1 MLNKSIK
8 ALMML
13 GVHSIKKANSGHPG
27 IVLGASPIIYTLY
40 TKHLKIYPLQ
50 PDWINRDRFIMS
62 AGHGSAMLYSINHL
76 SGYNISISDL
86 EMFRNFSKTPGHP
99 ERSLEDGIETTSGPL
114 GQGIANAVGLAIAE
128 EHLSEKFIQEDS
140 KIINH
145 NTYVFCGDGDLQEGI
160 SYEALS
166 LAGHLKLN
174 KLIVLFDSNDIQLDG
189 KVSSSFSENT
199 KMKMEAMGFNYILVK
214 DGMNPSKIDEAIN
227 KAKKS
232 TNKPTFIEFKTT
244 IGFGTSLSGTSEVHG
259 KPLHEKEI
267 SDLESKL
274 EWNFKPFHIPKSVYE
289 DFKLN
294 VIDRGSVEYSKW
306 KEELENFKE
315 SFPKKH
321 LSFMEYGSLK
331 NKKVFDVFVN
341 EIYNLKSSNEAT
353 RVSGGKILSIASK
366 LYPNLIGGSADLS
379 SSTKVMGLDGD
390 FSHIN
395 RLGRNINF
403 GVREHAMGSI
413 TNGINLHG
421 TLRAFCSGFFVFTD
435 YMKPSIRLA
444 AIMNLP
450 TIFIMTHDSIAVG
463 EDGPTH
469 QPVEQ
474 IVGLRSIPNLLVF
487 RPGNAVEVAASYEM
501 ALLSKDK
508 PSLII
513 LSRQNLKPSIGD
525 RYGSHKGAYIISNE
539 KKQLDGILLASGS
552 EVGLAIEAQ
561 KQLFKLNIDV
571 RVVSFLSMEVFESQ
585 DIEYKKKILPDRT
598 KMLAIEA
605 AHPLSWYKYTRNVI
619 GVKKFGE
626 SGDGNMVLEK
636 YGFNTNNVVEMF
648 LKGNKD
654 DFWWDYC
661 RWRSLRCRS
670 CSINVKNGE
679 KSCFDYRQLR

>member
-315 SFPKKH
+315 FFPKKH

-539 KKQLDGILLASGS
+539 KKQLNGILLASGS

-661 RWRSLRCRS
+661 RWRSLRSRS

-679 KSCFDYRQLR
+679 KSCFDYR

>member
-1 MLNKSIK
+1 MKLILEVCMLNKSIK

-13 GVHSIKKANSGHPG
+13 GVHSIRKANSGHPG

-40 TKHLKIYPLQ
+40 TKHLKIYPIQ

-128 EHLSEKFIQEDS
+128 EHLSEKFNQDDS
-140 KIINH
+140 KIISH

-199 KMKMEAMGFNYILVK
+199 KLKMEAMGFNYILVK
-214 DGMNPSKIDEAIN
+214 DGMNPSKIDEAIY

-289 DFKLN
+289 DFKIN

-306 KEELENFKE
+306 KGELENFKE
-315 SFPKKH
+315 SFPNKH
-321 LSFMEYGSLK
+321 LSFMEYGSMK
-331 NKKVFDVFVN
+331 NKKAFDVFVN
-341 EIYNLKSSNEAT
+341 QIYNLKSSNEAT

-390 FSHIN
+390 FSYKN

-421 TLRAFCSGFFVFTD
+421 NLRAFCSGFFVFTD
-435 YMKPSIRLA
+435 YMKPAIRLA
-444 AIMNLP
+444 AIMKLP

-513 LSRQNLKPSIGD
+513 LSRQNLKPSSGD

-539 KKQLDGILLASGS
+539 NKQLNGILLASGS

-636 YGFNTNNVVEMF
+636 YGFNTNNVIEMF

-654 DFWWDYC
+654 DF
-661 RWRSLRCRS
+661 
-670 CSINVKNGE
+670 
-679 KSCFDYRQLR
+679 

>member
-13 GVHSIKKANSGHPG
+13 GVHSIRKANSGHPG

-40 TKHLKIYPLQ
+40 TKHLKIYPIQ

-128 EHLSEKFIQEDS
+128 EHLSEKFNQDDS

-289 DFKLN
+289 DFKIN

-306 KEELENFKE
+306 KRELEDFKE
-315 SFPKKH
+315 SFPNKH
-321 LSFMEYGSLK
+321 LSFMEYGSMK
-331 NKKVFDVFVN
+331 NKKAFDVFVN

-390 FSHIN
+390 FSYKN

-421 TLRAFCSGFFVFTD
+421 NLRAFCSGFFVFTD
-435 YMKPSIRLA
+435 YMKPAIRLA
-444 AIMNLP
+444 AIMKLP

-501 ALLSKDK
+501 ALSSKDK

-513 LSRQNLKPSIGD
+513 LSRQNLKPSTGD

-539 KKQLDGILLASGS
+539 KKQLNGILLASGS

-654 DFWWDYC
+654 DF
-661 RWRSLRCRS
+661 
-670 CSINVKNGE
+670 
-679 KSCFDYRQLR
+679 

>member
-13 GVHSIKKANSGHPG
+13 GVHSIRKANSGHPG

-40 TKHLKIYPLQ
+40 TKHLKIYPIQ

-128 EHLSEKFIQEDS
+128 EHLSEKFNQDDS
-140 KIINH
+140 KIISH

-199 KMKMEAMGFNYILVK
+199 KLKMEAMGFNYILVK
-214 DGMNPSKIDEAIN
+214 DGMNPSKIDEAIY

-289 DFKLN
+289 DFKIN

-306 KEELENFKE
+306 KGELENFKE
-315 SFPKKH
+315 SFPNKH
-321 LSFMEYGSLK
+321 LSFMEYGSMK
-331 NKKVFDVFVN
+331 NKKAFDVFVN
-341 EIYNLKSSNEAT
+341 QIYNLKSSNEAT

-390 FSHIN
+390 FSYKN

-421 TLRAFCSGFFVFTD
+421 NLRAFCSGFFVFTD
-435 YMKPSIRLA
+435 YMKPAIRLA
-444 AIMNLP
+444 AIMKLP

-513 LSRQNLKPSIGD
+513 LSRQNLKPSSGD

-539 KKQLDGILLASGS
+539 NKQLNGILLASGS

-636 YGFNTNNVVEMF
+636 YGFNTNNVIEMF

-654 DFWWDYC
+654 DF
-661 RWRSLRCRS
+661 
-670 CSINVKNGE
+670 
-679 KSCFDYRQLR
+679 

>member
-1 MLNKSIK
+1 M
-8 ALMML
+8 
-13 GVHSIKKANSGHPG
+13 
-27 IVLGASPIIYTLY
+27 
-40 TKHLKIYPLQ
+40 
-50 PDWINRDRFIMS
+50 
-62 AGHGSAMLYSINHL
+62 
-76 SGYNISISDL
+76 
-86 EMFRNFSKTPGHP
+86 
-99 ERSLEDGIETTSGPL
+99 
-114 GQGIANAVGLAIAE
+114 
-128 EHLSEKFIQEDS
+128 
-140 KIINH
+140 
-145 NTYVFCGDGDLQEGI
+145 
-160 SYEALS
+160 
-166 LAGHLKLN
+166 
-174 KLIVLFDSNDIQLDG
+174 
-189 KVSSSFSENT
+189 
-199 KMKMEAMGFNYILVK
+199 
-214 DGMNPSKIDEAIN
+214 
-227 KAKKS
+227 
-232 TNKPTFIEFKTT
+232 
-244 IGFGTSLSGTSEVHG
+244 
-259 KPLHEKEI
+259 
-267 SDLESKL
+267 
-274 EWNFKPFHIPKSVYE
+274 
-289 DFKLN
+289 
-294 VIDRGSVEYSKW
+294 
-306 KEELENFKE
+306 
-315 SFPKKH
+315 
-321 LSFMEYGSLK
+321 K
-331 NKKVFDVFVN
+331 NKKAFNVFVN

-390 FSHIN
+390 FSYIN

-444 AIMNLP
+444 AIMKLP

-508 PSLII
+508 PSLIV
-513 LSRQNLKPSIGD
+513 LSRQNLKPSTGD

-539 KKQLDGILLASGS
+539 KKQLNGILLASGS

-605 AHPLSWYKYTRNVI
+605 SHPLSWYKYTRNVI

-626 SGDGNMVLEK
+626 SGDGNKVLEK

-654 DFWWDYC
+654 DF
-661 RWRSLRCRS
+661 
-670 CSINVKNGE
+670 
-679 KSCFDYRQLR
+679 

>member
-13 GVHSIKKANSGHPG
+13 GVHSIRKANSGHPG

-40 TKHLKIYPLQ
+40 TKHLKIYPTQ

-128 EHLSEKFIQEDS
+128 EHLSEKFNQDDS
-140 KIINH
+140 KIISH

-267 SDLESKL
+267 SDLESEL

-289 DFKLN
+289 DFKIN
-294 VIDRGSVEYSKW
+294 VIDRGSVEYSNW

-321 LSFMEYGSLK
+321 LSFMEYGSMK
-331 NKKVFDVFVN
+331 NKKAFDVFVN

-353 RVSGGKILSIASK
+353 RVSGGKTLSIASK

-390 FSHIN
+390 FSYIN

-444 AIMNLP
+444 AIMKLP

-508 PSLII
+508 PSLIV
-513 LSRQNLKPSIGD
+513 LSRQNLKPSTGD
-525 RYGSHKGAYIISNE
+525 RYGSHRGAYIISNE
-539 KKQLDGILLASGS
+539 KKQLNGILLASGS

-654 DFWWDYC
+654 DF
-661 RWRSLRCRS
+661 
-670 CSINVKNGE
+670 
-679 KSCFDYRQLR
+679 

>member
-13 GVHSIKKANSGHPG
+13 GVHSIRKANSGHPG

-40 TKHLKIYPLQ
+40 TKHLKIYPIQ

-128 EHLSEKFIQEDS
+128 EHLREKFNQDDS

-289 DFKLN
+289 DFKIN

-306 KEELENFKE
+306 KRELEDFKE
-315 SFPKKH
+315 SFPNKH
-321 LSFMEYGSLK
+321 LGFMEYGAMK
-331 NKKVFDVFVN
+331 NKKAFDVFVN

-390 FSHIN
+390 FSYKN

-421 TLRAFCSGFFVFTD
+421 NLRAFCSGFFVFTD
-435 YMKPSIRLA
+435 YMKPAIRLA
-444 AIMNLP
+444 AIMKLP

-501 ALLSKDK
+501 ALSSKDK

-513 LSRQNLKPSIGD
+513 LSRQNLKPSTGD

-539 KKQLDGILLASGS
+539 KKQLNGILLASGS
-552 EVGLAIEAQ
+552 EVGLAMEAQ

-654 DFWWDYC
+654 DF
-661 RWRSLRCRS
+661 
-670 CSINVKNGE
+670 
-679 KSCFDYRQLR
+679 

>member
-13 GVHSIKKANSGHPG
+13 GVHSIRKANSGHPG

-40 TKHLKIYPLQ
+40 TKHLKIYPTQ

-128 EHLSEKFIQEDS
+128 EHLSEKFNQDDS

-214 DGMNPSKIDEAIN
+214 DGMNPSRIDEAIN

-289 DFKLN
+289 DFKIN
-294 VIDRGSVEYSKW
+294 VIDRGSVEYSNW
-306 KEELENFKE
+306 KKELENFKE

-321 LSFMEYGSLK
+321 LSFMEYGSMK
-331 NKKVFDVFVN
+331 NKKAFDVFVN

-390 FSHIN
+390 FSYIN

-421 TLRAFCSGFFVFTD
+421 NLRAFCSGFFVFTD
-435 YMKPSIRLA
+435 YMKPAIRLA
-444 AIMNLP
+444 AIMKLP

-513 LSRQNLKPSIGD
+513 LSRQNLKPSTGD

-539 KKQLDGILLASGS
+539 KKQLNGILLASGS

-626 SGDGNMVLEK
+626 SGDGNIVLEK

-654 DFWWDYC
+654 DF
-661 RWRSLRCRS
+661 
-670 CSINVKNGE
+670 
-679 KSCFDYRQLR
+679 

>member
-128 EHLSEKFIQEDS
+128 EHLSEKFNQEDS

-390 FSHIN
+390 FSDIN

-513 LSRQNLKPSIGD
+513 LSRQNLKPSTGD

-539 KKQLDGILLASGS
+539 KKQLNGILLASGS

-654 DFWWDYC
+654 DF
-661 RWRSLRCRS
+661 
-670 CSINVKNGE
+670 
-679 KSCFDYRQLR
+679 

>member
-13 GVHSIKKANSGHPG
+13 GVHSIRKANSGHPG

-40 TKHLKIYPLQ
+40 TKHLKIYPIQ

-128 EHLSEKFIQEDS
+128 EHLREKFNQDDS

-289 DFKLN
+289 DFKIN

-306 KEELENFKE
+306 KKELEDFKE
-315 SFPKKH
+315 SFPNKH
-321 LSFMEYGSLK
+321 LSFMEYGSMK
-331 NKKVFDVFVN
+331 NKKAFDVFVN

-390 FSHIN
+390 FSYKN

-421 TLRAFCSGFFVFTD
+421 NLRAFCSGFFVFTD
-435 YMKPSIRLA
+435 YMKPAIRLA
-444 AIMNLP
+444 AIMKLP

-501 ALLSKDK
+501 ALSSKDK

-513 LSRQNLKPSIGD
+513 LSRQNLKPSTGD

-539 KKQLDGILLASGS
+539 KKQLNGILLASGS

-654 DFWWDYC
+654 DF
-661 RWRSLRCRS
+661 
-670 CSINVKNGE
+670 
-679 KSCFDYRQLR
+679 

>member
-13 GVHSIKKANSGHPG
+13 GVHSIRKANSGHPG

-40 TKHLKIYPLQ
+40 TKHLKIYPIQ

-128 EHLSEKFIQEDS
+128 EHLSEKFNQDDS

-289 DFKLN
+289 DFKIN

-306 KEELENFKE
+306 KGELENFKE
-315 SFPKKH
+315 SFPNKH
-321 LSFMEYGSLK
+321 LSFMEYGSMK
-331 NKKVFDVFVN
+331 NKKAFDVFVN

-390 FSHIN
+390 FSYKN

-421 TLRAFCSGFFVFTD
+421 NLRAFCSGFFVFTD
-435 YMKPSIRLA
+435 YMKPAIRLA
-444 AIMNLP
+444 AIMKLP

-513 LSRQNLKPSIGD
+513 LSRQNLKPSKGD

-539 KKQLDGILLASGS
+539 KKQLNGILLASGS

-654 DFWWDYC
+654 DF
-661 RWRSLRCRS
+661 
-670 CSINVKNGE
+670 
-679 KSCFDYRQLR
+679 

>member
-13 GVHSIKKANSGHPG
+13 GVHSIRKANSGHPG

-40 TKHLKIYPLQ
+40 TKHLKIYPIQ

-128 EHLSEKFIQEDS
+128 EHLREKFNQDDS

-289 DFKLN
+289 DFKIN
-294 VIDRGSVEYSKW
+294 VIDRGIVEYSKW
-306 KEELENFKE
+306 KGELENFKE

-321 LSFMEYGSLK
+321 LSFMEYGSMK
-331 NKKVFDVFVN
+331 NKKAFDVFVN

-390 FSHIN
+390 FSYKN

-421 TLRAFCSGFFVFTD
+421 NLRAFCSGFFVFTD
-435 YMKPSIRLA
+435 YMKPAIRLA
-444 AIMNLP
+444 AIMKLP

-501 ALLSKDK
+501 ALSSKDK

-513 LSRQNLKPSIGD
+513 LSRQNLKPSTGD

-539 KKQLDGILLASGS
+539 KKQLNGILLASGS

-619 GVKKFGE
+619 GVKNLAKAA
-626 SGDGNMVLEK
+626 MATW
-636 YGFNTNNVVEMF
+636 Y
-648 LKGNKD
+648 
-654 DFWWDYC
+654 
-661 RWRSLRCRS
+661 
-670 CSINVKNGE
+670 
-679 KSCFDYRQLR
+679 

>member
-40 TKHLKIYPLQ
+40 TKHLKIYPTQ

-128 EHLSEKFIQEDS
+128 EHLSEKFNQDDS

-289 DFKLN
+289 DFKIN

-306 KEELENFKE
+306 KGELENFKE
-315 SFPKKH
+315 SFPNKH
-321 LSFMEYGSLK
+321 LSFMEYGSMK
-331 NKKVFDVFVN
+331 NKKAFDVFVN

-390 FSHIN
+390 FSYIN

-444 AIMNLP
+444 AIMKLP

-508 PSLII
+508 PSLIV
-513 LSRQNLKPSIGD
+513 LSRQNLKPSTGD

-539 KKQLDGILLASGS
+539 KKQLNGILLASGS

-654 DFWWDYC
+654 DF
-661 RWRSLRCRS
+661 
-670 CSINVKNGE
+670 
-679 KSCFDYRQLR
+679 

>member
-40 TKHLKIYPLQ
+40 TKHLKIYPTQ

-114 GQGIANAVGLAIAE
+114 GQGIANAVGVAIAE
-128 EHLSEKFIQEDS
+128 AHLSKKFNQKNS

-289 DFKLN
+289 DFKIN
-294 VIDRGSVEYSKW
+294 VIDRGSVEYSNW

-321 LSFMEYGSLK
+321 LSFMEYGSMK
-331 NKKVFDVFVN
+331 NKKAFNVFVN

-390 FSHIN
+390 FSYIN

-421 TLRAFCSGFFVFTD
+421 NLRAFCSGFFVFTD

-444 AIMNLP
+444 AIMKLP

-508 PSLII
+508 PSLIV
-513 LSRQNLKPSIGD
+513 LSRQNLKPSTGD

-539 KKQLDGILLASGS
+539 KKQLNGILLASGS

-605 AHPLSWYKYTRNVI
+605 SHPLSWYKYTRNVI

-626 SGDGNMVLEK
+626 SGDGNKVLEK

-654 DFWWDYC
+654 DF
-661 RWRSLRCRS
+661 
-670 CSINVKNGE
+670 
-679 KSCFDYRQLR
+679 

>member
-128 EHLSEKFIQEDS
+128 EHLSEKFNQEDL

-306 KEELENFKE
+306 KEELENFKD

-390 FSHIN
+390 FSDIN

-539 KKQLDGILLASGS
+539 KKQLNGILLASGS

-654 DFWWDYC
+654 DF
-661 RWRSLRCRS
+661 
-670 CSINVKNGE
+670 
-679 KSCFDYRQLR
+679 

>member
-13 GVHSIKKANSGHPG
+13 GVHSIRKANSGHPG

-40 TKHLKIYPLQ
+40 TKHLKIYPIQ

-128 EHLSEKFIQEDS
+128 EHLREKFNQDDS

-289 DFKLN
+289 DFKIN

-306 KEELENFKE
+306 KRELEDFKE
-315 SFPKKH
+315 SFPNKH
-321 LSFMEYGSLK
+321 LSFMEYGSMK
-331 NKKVFDVFVN
+331 NKKAFDVFVN

-390 FSHIN
+390 FSYKN

-421 TLRAFCSGFFVFTD
+421 NLRAFCSGFFVFTD
-435 YMKPSIRLA
+435 YMKPAIRLA
-444 AIMNLP
+444 AIMKLP

-501 ALLSKDK
+501 ALSSKDK

-513 LSRQNLKPSIGD
+513 LSRQNLKPSTGD

-539 KKQLDGILLASGS
+539 KKQLNGILLASGS
-552 EVGLAIEAQ
+552 EVGLAMEAQ

-654 DFWWDYC
+654 DF
-661 RWRSLRCRS
+661 
-670 CSINVKNGE
+670 
-679 KSCFDYRQLR
+679 

>member
-40 TKHLKIYPLQ
+40 TKHLKIYPTQ

-114 GQGIANAVGLAIAE
+114 GQGIANAVGVAIAE
-128 EHLSEKFIQEDS
+128 AHLSKKFNQKNS

-289 DFKLN
+289 DFKIN
-294 VIDRGSVEYSKW
+294 VIDRGSVEYSNW

-321 LSFMEYGSLK
+321 LSFMEYGSMK
-331 NKKVFDVFVN
+331 NKKAFNVFVN

-390 FSHIN
+390 FSYIN

-444 AIMNLP
+444 AIMKLP

-508 PSLII
+508 PSLIV
-513 LSRQNLKPSIGD
+513 LSRQNLKPSTGD

-539 KKQLDGILLASGS
+539 KKQLNGILLASGS

-605 AHPLSWYKYTRNVI
+605 SHPLSWYKYTRNVI

-626 SGDGNMVLEK
+626 SGDGNKVLEK

-654 DFWWDYC
+654 DF
-661 RWRSLRCRS
+661 
-670 CSINVKNGE
+670 
-679 KSCFDYRQLR
+679 

>member
-40 TKHLKIYPLQ
+40 TKHLKIYPIQ

-128 EHLSEKFIQEDS
+128 EHLSGKFNQDDS

-145 NTYVFCGDGDLQEGI
+145 YTYVFCGDGDLQEGI

-174 KLIVLFDSNDIQLDG
+174 KLIILFDSNDIQLDG

-289 DFKLN
+289 DFKIN
-294 VIDRGSVEYSKW
+294 VIDRGSVEYSNW

-321 LSFMEYGSLK
+321 LSFMEYGSMK
-331 NKKVFDVFVN
+331 NKKAFDVFVN

-390 FSHIN
+390 FSYKN

-421 TLRAFCSGFFVFTD
+421 NLRAFCSGFFVFTD
-435 YMKPSIRLA
+435 YMKPAIRLA
-444 AIMNLP
+444 AIMKLP

-508 PSLII
+508 PSLIV
-513 LSRQNLKPSIGD
+513 LSRQNLKPSTGD

-539 KKQLDGILLASGS
+539 KKQLNGILLASGS

-654 DFWWDYC
+654 DF
-661 RWRSLRCRS
+661 
-670 CSINVKNGE
+670 
-679 KSCFDYRQLR
+679 

>member
-13 GVHSIKKANSGHPG
+13 GIHSIRKANSGHPG

-40 TKHLKIYPLQ
+40 TKHLKIYPIQ

-128 EHLSEKFIQEDS
+128 EHLREKFNQDDS

-289 DFKLN
+289 DFKIN

-306 KEELENFKE
+306 KRELEDFKE
-315 SFPKKH
+315 SFPNKH
-321 LSFMEYGSLK
+321 LSFMEYGSMK
-331 NKKVFDVFVN
+331 NKKAFDVFVN

-390 FSHIN
+390 FSYKN

-421 TLRAFCSGFFVFTD
+421 NLRAFCSGFFVFTD
-435 YMKPSIRLA
+435 YMKPAIRLA
-444 AIMNLP
+444 AIMKLP

-501 ALLSKDK
+501 ALSSKDK

-513 LSRQNLKPSIGD
+513 LSRQNLKPSTGD

-539 KKQLDGILLASGS
+539 KKQLNGILLASGS
-552 EVGLAIEAQ
+552 EVGLAMEAQ

-654 DFWWDYC
+654 DF
-661 RWRSLRCRS
+661 
-670 CSINVKNGE
+670 
-679 KSCFDYRQLR
+679 

>member
-40 TKHLKIYPLQ
+40 TKHLKIYPTQ

-128 EHLSEKFIQEDS
+128 AHLSEKFNQKNS

-267 SDLESKL
+267 SDLESEL

-289 DFKLN
+289 DFKIN
-294 VIDRGSVEYSKW
+294 VIDRGSVEYSNW

-321 LSFMEYGSLK
+321 LSFMEYGSMK
-331 NKKVFDVFVN
+331 NKKAFDVFVN

-390 FSHIN
+390 FSYIN

-421 TLRAFCSGFFVFTD
+421 NLRAFCSGFFVFTD
-435 YMKPSIRLA
+435 YMKPAIRLA
-444 AIMNLP
+444 AIMKLP

-508 PSLII
+508 PSLIV
-513 LSRQNLKPSIGD
+513 LSRQNLKPSTGD
-525 RYGSHKGAYIISNE
+525 RYGSHRGAYIISNE
-539 KKQLDGILLASGS
+539 KKQLNGILLASGS

-654 DFWWDYC
+654 DF
-661 RWRSLRCRS
+661 
-670 CSINVKNGE
+670 
-679 KSCFDYRQLR
+679 

>member
-40 TKHLKIYPLQ
+40 TKHLKIYPTQ

-86 EMFRNFSKTPGHP
+86 EVFRNFSKTPGHP

-114 GQGIANAVGLAIAE
+114 GQGIANAVGVAIAE
-128 EHLSEKFIQEDS
+128 AHLSKKFNQKNS

-274 EWNFKPFHIPKSVYE
+274 KWNFKPFHIPKSVYE
-289 DFKLN
+289 DFKIN
-294 VIDRGSVEYSKW
+294 VIDRGSVEYSNW

-321 LSFMEYGSLK
+321 LSFMEYGSMK
-331 NKKVFDVFVN
+331 NKKTFNVFVN

-390 FSHIN
+390 FSYIN

-421 TLRAFCSGFFVFTD
+421 NLRAFCSGFFVFTD

-444 AIMNLP
+444 AIMKLP

-508 PSLII
+508 PSLIV
-513 LSRQNLKPSIGD
+513 LSRQNLKPSTGD

-539 KKQLDGILLASGS
+539 KKQLNGILLASGS

-605 AHPLSWYKYTRNVI
+605 SHPLSWYKYTRNVI

-636 YGFNTNNVVEMF
+636 YGFNTNNVVERF

-654 DFWWDYC
+654 DF
-661 RWRSLRCRS
+661 
-670 CSINVKNGE
+670 
-679 KSCFDYRQLR
+679 

>member
-13 GVHSIKKANSGHPG
+13 GVHSIRKANSGHPG

-40 TKHLKIYPLQ
+40 TKHLKIYPIQ

-128 EHLSEKFIQEDS
+128 EHLREKFNQDDS

-289 DFKLN
+289 DFKIN

-306 KEELENFKE
+306 KRELEDFKE
-315 SFPKKH
+315 SFPNKH
-321 LSFMEYGSLK
+321 LSFMEYGSMK
-331 NKKVFDVFVN
+331 NKKAFDVFVN

-390 FSHIN
+390 FSYIN

-421 TLRAFCSGFFVFTD
+421 NLRAFCSGFFVFTD
-435 YMKPSIRLA
+435 YMKPAIRLA
-444 AIMNLP
+444 AIMKLP

-501 ALLSKDK
+501 ALSSKDK

-513 LSRQNLKPSIGD
+513 LSRQNLKPSTGD

-539 KKQLDGILLASGS
+539 KKQLNGILLASGS
-552 EVGLAIEAQ
+552 EVGLAMEAQ

-654 DFWWDYC
+654 DF
-661 RWRSLRCRS
+661 
-670 CSINVKNGE
+670 
-679 KSCFDYRQLR
+679 

>member
-294 VIDRGSVEYSKW
+294 VIDRGNVEYSKW

-539 KKQLDGILLASGS
+539 KKQLNGILLASGS

-654 DFWWDYC
+654 DF
-661 RWRSLRCRS
+661 
-670 CSINVKNGE
+670 
-679 KSCFDYRQLR
+679 

>member
-50 PDWINRDRFIMS
+50 PGWINRDRFIMS

-128 EHLSEKFIQEDS
+128 EHLSERFIQEDS

-259 KPLHEKEI
+259 KPLHEKDI

-501 ALLSKDK
+501 ALLSNDK

-513 LSRQNLKPSIGD
+513 LSRQNLKPSTGD

-539 KKQLDGILLASGS
+539 KKQLNGILLASGS

-654 DFWWDYC
+654 DF
-661 RWRSLRCRS
+661 
-670 CSINVKNGE
+670 
-679 KSCFDYRQLR
+679 

>member
-128 EHLSEKFIQEDS
+128 EHLSEKFNQEDL

-331 NKKVFDVFVN
+331 KKKVFDVFVN

-539 KKQLDGILLASGS
+539 KKQLNGILLASGS

-654 DFWWDYC
+654 DF
-661 RWRSLRCRS
+661 
-670 CSINVKNGE
+670 
-679 KSCFDYRQLR
+679 

>member
-390 FSHIN
+390 FSDIN

-444 AIMNLP
+444 AIMNLS

-513 LSRQNLKPSIGD
+513 LSRQNLKPSTGD

-539 KKQLDGILLASGS
+539 KKQLNGILLASGS

-654 DFWWDYC
+654 DF
-661 RWRSLRCRS
+661 
-670 CSINVKNGE
+670 
-679 KSCFDYRQLR
+679 

>member
-13 GVHSIKKANSGHPG
+13 GVHSIRKANSGHPG

-40 TKHLKIYPLQ
+40 TKHLKIYPTQ

-128 EHLSEKFIQEDS
+128 EHLREKFNQDDS

-289 DFKLN
+289 DFKIN

-306 KEELENFKE
+306 KRELEDFKE
-315 SFPKKH
+315 SFPNKH
-321 LSFMEYGSLK
+321 LSFMEYGSMK
-331 NKKVFDVFVN
+331 NKKAFDVFVN

-390 FSHIN
+390 FSYKN

-421 TLRAFCSGFFVFTD
+421 NLRAFCSGFFVFTD
-435 YMKPSIRLA
+435 YMKPAIRLA
-444 AIMNLP
+444 AIMKLP

-501 ALLSKDK
+501 ALSSKDK

-513 LSRQNLKPSIGD
+513 LSRQNLKPSTGD

-539 KKQLDGILLASGS
+539 KKQLNGILLASGS
-552 EVGLAIEAQ
+552 EVGLAMEAQ

-654 DFWWDYC
+654 DF
-661 RWRSLRCRS
+661 
-670 CSINVKNGE
+670 
-679 KSCFDYRQLR
+679 

>member
-1 MLNKSIK
+1 MINKSIK

-40 TKHLKIYPLQ
+40 TKHLKIYPKK

-76 SGYNISISDL
+76 SGYNLSISDL

-128 EHLSEKFIQEDS
+128 EHLSEKFTQEDL
-140 KIINH
+140 KIISH

-214 DGMNPSKIDEAIN
+214 DGMNPVKIDEAIN
-227 KAKKS
+227 KAKQS
-232 TNKPTFIEFKTT
+232 TDKPSFIEFKTT

-259 KPLHEKEI
+259 KPLQEKEI
-267 SDLESKL
+267 SDLESEL
-274 EWNFKPFHIPKSVYE
+274 DWNFKPFYIPKSVYD
-289 DFKLN
+289 DFKIN

-306 KEELENFKE
+306 NEELGKFKE
-315 SFPKKH
+315 SFPNKH
-321 LSFMEYGSLK
+321 LSFMEYGSMK
-331 NKKVFDVFVN
+331 NKKTFDVLVN

-379 SSTKVMGLDGD
+379 SSTKVKGLDGD
-390 FSHIN
+390 FSYFN

-413 TNGINLHG
+413 TNGINLHS

-444 AIMNLP
+444 AIMKLP
-450 TIFIMTHDSIAVG
+450 TIFVMTHDSIAVG

-487 RPGNAVEVAASYEM
+487 RPGNVVEVAASYEM

-513 LSRQNLKPSIGD
+513 LSRQNLKPSTGD
-525 RYGSHKGAYIISNE
+525 RIGSHRGAYIISNE
-539 KKQLDGILLASGS
+539 KKQLNGILLASGS

-626 SGDGNMVLEK
+626 SGDGNKILDK

-654 DFWWDYC
+654 DF
-661 RWRSLRCRS
+661 
-670 CSINVKNGE
+670 
-679 KSCFDYRQLR
+679 

>member
-40 TKHLKIYPLQ
+40 TKHLKIYPTQ

-86 EMFRNFSKTPGHP
+86 EVFRNFSKTPGHP

-114 GQGIANAVGLAIAE
+114 GQGIANAVGVAIAE
-128 EHLSEKFIQEDS
+128 AHLSKKFNQKNS

-289 DFKLN
+289 DFKIN
-294 VIDRGSVEYSKW
+294 VIDRGSVEYSNW

-321 LSFMEYGSLK
+321 LSFMEYGS
-331 NKKVFDVFVN
+331 
-341 EIYNLKSSNEAT
+341 
-353 RVSGGKILSIASK
+353 
-366 LYPNLIGGSADLS
+366 
-379 SSTKVMGLDGD
+379 M
-390 FSHIN
+390 
-395 RLGRNINF
+395 
-403 GVREHAMGSI
+403 
-413 TNGINLHG
+413 
-421 TLRAFCSGFFVFTD
+421 
-435 YMKPSIRLA
+435 
-444 AIMNLP
+444 
-450 TIFIMTHDSIAVG
+450 
-463 EDGPTH
+463 
-469 QPVEQ
+469 
-474 IVGLRSIPNLLVF
+474 
-487 RPGNAVEVAASYEM
+487 
-501 ALLSKDK
+501 
-508 PSLII
+508 
-513 LSRQNLKPSIGD
+513 
-525 RYGSHKGAYIISNE
+525 
-539 KKQLDGILLASGS
+539 
-552 EVGLAIEAQ
+552 
-561 KQLFKLNIDV
+561 
-571 RVVSFLSMEVFESQ
+571 
-585 DIEYKKKILPDRT
+585 
-598 KMLAIEA
+598 
-605 AHPLSWYKYTRNVI
+605 
-619 GVKKFGE
+619 
-626 SGDGNMVLEK
+626 
-636 YGFNTNNVVEMF
+636 
-648 LKGNKD
+648 
-654 DFWWDYC
+654 
-661 RWRSLRCRS
+661 
-670 CSINVKNGE
+670 
-679 KSCFDYRQLR
+679 

>member
-539 KKQLDGILLASGS
+539 KKQLNGILLASGS

-654 DFWWDYC
+654 DF
-661 RWRSLRCRS
+661 
-670 CSINVKNGE
+670 
-679 KSCFDYRQLR
+679 

>member
-40 TKHLKIYPLQ
+40 TKHLKIYPTQ

-128 EHLSEKFIQEDS
+128 EHLSEKFNQDDS
-140 KIINH
+140 KIISH

-267 SDLESKL
+267 SDLESEL

-289 DFKLN
+289 DFKIN
-294 VIDRGSVEYSKW
+294 VIDRGSVEYSNW

-321 LSFMEYGSLK
+321 LSFMEYGSMK
-331 NKKVFDVFVN
+331 NKKAFDVFVN

-353 RVSGGKILSIASK
+353 RVSGGKTLSIASK

-390 FSHIN
+390 FSYIN

-444 AIMNLP
+444 AIMKLP

-508 PSLII
+508 PSLIV
-513 LSRQNLKPSIGD
+513 LSRQNLKPSTGD
-525 RYGSHKGAYIISNE
+525 RYGSHRGAYIISNE
-539 KKQLDGILLASGS
+539 KKQLNGILLASGS

-654 DFWWDYC
+654 DF
-661 RWRSLRCRS
+661 
-670 CSINVKNGE
+670 
-679 KSCFDYRQLR
+679 